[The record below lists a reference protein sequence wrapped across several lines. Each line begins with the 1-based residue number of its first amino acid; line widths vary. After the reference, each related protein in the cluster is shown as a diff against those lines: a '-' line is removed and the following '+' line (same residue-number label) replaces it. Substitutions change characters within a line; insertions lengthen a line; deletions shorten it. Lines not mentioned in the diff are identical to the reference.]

1 MRLGDRKFFN
11 LFARL
16 ASETNPDHDVV
27 EWKVAGANWRRQR
40 HVYWSQI
47 SFQVET
53 HEIRCVTRPSWAFI
67 LVHEIWW
74 GEDRRKVIRN
84 AQWTH
89 LQHGARRDVLSWFG
103 ERERDLDNGM

>member
-40 HVYWSQI
+40 HVY
-47 SFQVET
+47 QVVE
-53 HEIRCVTRPSWAFI
+53 E
-67 LVHEIWW
+67 
-74 GEDRRKVIRN
+74 
-84 AQWTH
+84 
-89 LQHGARRDVLSWFG
+89 VLSFFP
-103 ERERDLDNGM
+103 RRLLNCQRLMLAPSMNSPAVLDPSSSSIAAPSSAARSRSF